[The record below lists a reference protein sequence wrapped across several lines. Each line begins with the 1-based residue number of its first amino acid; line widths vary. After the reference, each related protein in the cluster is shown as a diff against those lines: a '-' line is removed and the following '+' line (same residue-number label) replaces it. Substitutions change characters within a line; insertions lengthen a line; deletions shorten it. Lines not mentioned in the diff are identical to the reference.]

1 MTVFEYTAL
10 NPSGKTVSG
19 IVDADSAPA
28 ARQRLRAKQ
37 IYPVTL
43 KEVADSGP
51 QKTAAAA
58 RWGRIFSRVRPQEV
72 SVMTR
77 QLAILINAGFPL
89 VTAMDTLLAQ
99 VRAPAFRKVLAGLKD
114 ALLEGSSFADA
125 LAQYPAVFSPLYV
138 NMVRAG
144 EKSGTLEIIL
154 TRLAEINEKQMAL
167 ATRIRTA
174 MAYPLLMTFVGAG
187 VLFILMTFV
196 IPTITSIFEDAK
208 QVLPA
213 PTRFLIAASDLLRQ
227 FWWAFGLAIIAG
239 FVAFRI
245 FKATDRGTRLWDRVR
260 ITMPGIGTLVRRM
273 AVARFARVLG
283 SLLANGI
290 SLMPAMAIVGSV
302 TGNVLLAE
310 AVEQAAREVE
320 KGHGLAPALDNQGV
334 FPYLSIQMITVGE
347 QSGELESMLERIAD
361 VYEAEVESTV
371 VRLTSLLEPVMILL
385 MAVVVGF
392 IVVSICLPIFEMNQ
406 LVR

>member
-10 NPSGKTVSG
+10 VPNGKTVSG
-19 IVDADSAPA
+19 IVDADSAAA
-28 ARQRLRAKQ
+28 ARQRLRARQ

-43 KEVADSGP
+43 NEVADAGP
-51 QKTAAAA
+51 QKKTAAY
-58 RWGRIFSRVRPQEV
+58 RWTRIFSRVRPQEV

-99 VRAPAFRKVLAGLKD
+99 VKAPAFRRVLAGLKD
-114 ALLEGSSFADA
+114 ALLEGSSFAEA
-125 LAQYPAVFSPLYV
+125 LAQYPAVFSPLHV

-174 MAYPLLMTFVGAG
+174 MAYPVLMTFVGAG

-213 PTRFLIAASDLLRQ
+213 PTRFLIAASDLLQQ

-239 FVAFRI
+239 LVAFRI

-260 ITMPGIGTLVRRM
+260 ITTPGVGTLVRRM

-310 AVEQAAREVE
+310 AVDRAAKEVE
-320 KGHGLAPALDNQGV
+320 KGHGLAPALENQEM